1 MKTKIVW
8 DALVGVAIV
17 FAIAVAIIAFTAAH
31 DPKGGV
37 QSPWRM
43 GDWAVCRDGTNVYS
57 RNPQYP
63 LEPPAEEP
71 CTGHGGVRA
80 YGIGKRLNEK

>member
-1 MKTKIVW
+1 MIAMIVAA
-8 DALVGVAIV
+8 ALFVA
-17 FAIAVAIIAFTAAH
+17 TAH
-31 DPKGGV
+31 DPKTGV
-37 QSPWRM
+37 QAPWRM
-43 GDWAVCRDGTNVYS
+43 GDWATCRDGTNVYS

-80 YGIGKRLNEK
+80 YGIGKRLNER